1 MDLYVILKLVHIA
14 GAIFWVGGATLMTV
28 LALIIMARG
37 DDRESLTLMRHFGLA
52 GNRVFL
58 PVSLFVILT
67 GLVMAWLGGWGF
79 AAWTVLAFAT
89 VVCTATLG
97 GAVLG
102 PSLERAIK
110 LDDAGQPAEAM
121 ALGRWV
127 VRLVKLDL
135 GAQWAI
141 IAMMVLKPGWTD
153 LPLLAVPASLM
164 ALGAL
169 LFVLPAQARPAPRA
183 V

>member
-1 MDLYVILKLVHIA
+1 MDLYLLLKLVHIA

-28 LALIIMARG
+28 LAIVVIARG
-37 DDRESLTLMRHFGLA
+37 DDRESLSLMRHFGLA

-58 PVSLFVILT
+58 PVSLIVIVT

-97 GAVLG
+97 AAVLG
-102 PSLERAIK
+102 PSLDRAIK
-110 LDDAGQPAEAM
+110 LDDEGQPLEAM
-121 ALGRWV
+121 ALGRKV

-135 GAQWAI
+135 GGQWAI
-141 IAMMVLKPGWTD
+141 IALMVLKPGWTD
-153 LPLLAVPASLM
+153 PLLLVPA
-164 ALGAL
+164 ALVAVGGL
-169 LFVLPAQARPAPRA
+169 LYAIDGSAKAAAQPA
-183 V
+183 